1 MTVSKPLGES
11 AAYDF
16 VVESRGKL
24 SRVQVRSVAVE
35 RAGTYRVSA
44 AKGGGEK
51 RGYTEDEIDVLAAYV
66 IPCETWYLIPVRA
79 FAPVK
84 SIHLC
89 PHKKSRRTFEKWRE
103 RWDVFE
109 STGRSG
115 VVADIQACLGSDPA
129 LDPSSYDILKRR
141 AVAEWGN
148 GVRFGST
155 GGVASAHA
163 Q

>member
-16 VVESRGKL
+16 VVDCGGKL
-24 SRVQVRSVAVE
+24 SRVQVRSVTVE

-44 AKGGGEK
+44 AKGGSEK

-66 IPCETWYLIPVRA
+66 VPCETWYLIPVRA

-89 PHKKSRRTFEKWRE
+89 PQRASRRKFERWRE
-103 RWDVFE
+103 TWEELTRG
-109 STGRSG
+109 GRKQS
-115 VVADIQACLGSDPA
+115 
-129 LDPSSYDILKRR
+129 
-141 AVAEWGN
+141 
-148 GVRFGST
+148 FT
-155 GGVASAHA
+155 
-163 Q
+163 